1 MCDGVS
7 LTLQNNLICMSANKK
22 YKILFVCLGNICRS
36 PAAHGVMQGLLER
49 EGLDLLV
56 EVDSAGTYG
65 GHQGQLP
72 DHRMRHHAA
81 KRGYDLTHRSRP
93 VVQNDF
99 THFDMI
105 VAMDENNAR
114 DLKWMASS
122 DIRDRLVMMGD
133 YLSRGQRHTYV
144 PDPYYGGPEDFELA
158 LDLVEDACANLLKE
172 IKKLIKYE

>member
-1 MCDGVS
+1 MP
-7 LTLQNNLICMSANKK
+7 ANIK
-22 YKILFVCLGNICRS
+22 YKVLFVCLGNICRS

-49 EGLDLLV
+49 EGLDVLV

-72 DHRMRHHAA
+72 DHRMRRHAA

-93 VVQNDF
+93 VVQSDF
-99 THFDMI
+99 STFDMI

-114 DLKWMASS
+114 DLKWMASG

-133 YLSRGQRHTYV
+133 YLSPGQSHTYV